1 MTLAGDDP
9 PRSVSSSA
17 GVGGGPVTDNGPPS
31 HYDPAFVALNRDMEA
46 KFRRGEISF
55 ASFDWHLRH
64 ICGV

>member
-1 MTLAGDDP
+1 
-9 PRSVSSSA
+9 
-17 GVGGGPVTDNGPPS
+17 
-31 HYDPAFVALNRDMEA
+31 MEA